1 MSSKYRDLVVV
12 ACHAIFLGN
21 PETLA
26 CDVYSP
32 LQWNLQPFQQPCGNK
47 PGEHET
53 FLRHI
58 QAGLDILSYGAIK
71 DSSILIFSGGFTA
84 SRIKLSEARSYYNAA
99 VALTKASARTES
111 CTEMLGSRILLEEN
125 ATDSFQNLLFSIL
138 LFRRTTGN
146 YPETITVITHAF
158 KTERF
163 MMSHANAIRWPQESI
178 RVQGINPVMSVGDY
192 ENTLSGEKRAFD
204 SWKED
209 LYGAR
214 PPLSSKR
221 DQRGWQKTSMNA
233 LGDGLEEEV
242 KKLLKY
248 DGGENGETLFEG
260 ALPWC

>member
-71 DSSILIFSGGFTA
+71 DSSILIFSGGVTA

-111 CTEMLGSRILLEEN
+111 CTEMFGSRILLEEN

-163 MMSHANAIRWPQESI
+163 MVSHLFGIFRIISETVLEYVVWKTVNSDKTPDIARQRYPMAARKHSSAGHQSSHVRWA
-178 RVQGINPVMSVGDY
+178 
-192 ENTLSGEKRAFD
+192 TL
-204 SWKED
+204 
-209 LYGAR
+209 
-214 PPLSSKR
+214 
-221 DQRGWQKTSMNA
+221 
-233 LGDGLEEEV
+233 
-242 KKLLKY
+242 
-248 DGGENGETLFEG
+248 
-260 ALPWC
+260 